1 MVTNLKRAAA
11 AICCVY
17 LLLVSGWQCH
27 KPFDAPPV
35 YTGPAISANLSI
47 RDLRGKQVSGSVGYI
62 TEDWIIE
69 GIVIADD
76 SKDNFY
82 KSIVLQDSTGGITV
96 KLDGFGLYADYPV
109 GRRLAIKLKGL
120 YLGDYARMVQ
130 LGGGVD
136 WSDPRYPE
144 LLPIP
149 VPLFNRFIVK
159 KALNQPVA
167 IHRVRL
173 DELDDSLQSC
183 LVQIDQLEFAVTD
196 TGKTYADAINRSAS
210 NAIVKSCTGGS
221 AYVRTSG
228 FARFAAARI
237 PRGNGSITAV
247 YSVFGTSRQ
256 LLLRDTGDVLLTGLR
271 CTVAG
276 PKELLAEDF
285 EQQQGQA
292 VFSKPGWKNIAETG
306 DQFFQVSTTLHNQY
320 AEISAFATGKPA
332 LVSWLITPTVNLAN
346 SANEILSFETRD
358 GFDNGAVLQVL
369 VSTNYDGGNTPW
381 KAKWTALK
389 ALVSKGTVSSV
400 AAQWVYSGDISLS
413 GFSGKITLAFRYE
426 GADPPNTNDLRT
438 TRFQLDNIRLRG
450 N

>member
-1 MVTNLKRAAA
+1 MKNTVGYT
-11 AICCVY
+11 CCLC
-17 LLLVSGWQCH
+17 LLFFSGIQCY
-27 KPFDAPPV
+27 KGFDAPPA
-35 YTGPAISANLSI
+35 YTGPDISANLSI
-47 RDLRGKQVSGSVGYI
+47 HDLRSKQVNGSVGYI

-82 KSIVLQDSTGGITV
+82 KSIVLQDSTGGITIRM
-96 KLDGFGLYADYPV
+96 DGFGLYADYPV
-109 GRRLAIKLKGL
+109 GRRLAVKLKGL

-149 VPLFNRFIVK
+149 VPLFNRFFVK

-167 IHRVRL
+167 VHRVRI

-196 TGKTYADAINRSAS
+196 TGKTYADAINKLSS
-210 NAIVKSCTGGS
+210 NATVKACTGGS

-228 FARFAAARI
+228 FARFAAATL
-237 PRGNGSITAV
+237 PRGNGSIIAV
-247 YSVFGTSRQ
+247 YSVFGTGRQ
-256 LLLRDTGDVLLTGLR
+256 LLLRDTSDVQLTGLR
-271 CTVAG
+271 CTGAG
-276 PKELLAEDF
+276 VKELLTEDF
-285 EQQQGQA
+285 EQHQGQT
-292 VFSKPGWKNIAETG
+292 VFSKQGWKNIAEIG
-306 DQFFQVSTTLHNQY
+306 EQSFLVNTTFNNQY
-320 AEISAFATGKPA
+320 AEISAFATGKPV
-332 LVSWLITPTVNLAN
+332 LVSWLVAPPVNLSN
-346 SANEILSFETRD
+346 SANEILSFDTRD

-381 KAKWTALK
+381 KAKWTPLK
-389 ALVSKGTVSSV
+389 ALISKGTVSSV
-400 AAQWVYSGDISLS
+400 AAKWVASGEISLS
-413 GFSGKITLAFRYE
+413 GFSGNISLAFRYE
-426 GADPPNTNDLRT
+426 GADSIYANDART
-438 TRFQLDNIRLRG
+438 TRFQLDNIRIRG

>member
-1 MVTNLKRAAA
+1 MKITVLYV
-11 AICCVY
+11 CCVC
-17 LLLVSGWQCH
+17 LLIISGLHCH
-27 KPFDAPPV
+27 KRFDAPPAYV
-35 YTGPAISANLSI
+35 GPDISANLSI
-47 RDLRGKQVSGSVGYI
+47 RDLRSKQLSGSIGYI
-62 TEDWIIE
+62 TENWIIE

-82 KSIVLQDSTGGITV
+82 KSIVLQDSTGGITIRM
-96 KLDGFGLYADYPV
+96 DGFGLYADYPV
-109 GRRLAIKLKGL
+109 GRRLAVKLKGL
-120 YLGDYARMVQ
+120 YLGDYARMIQ

-159 KALNQPVA
+159 KSLNQPLVV
-167 IHRVRL
+167 HRVRL
-173 DELDDSLQSC
+173 DELGDSLQSC

-196 TGKTYADAINRSAS
+196 TGSTYADAINKLSS
-210 NAIVKSCTGGS
+210 NATVKSCKGGS

-228 FARFAAARI
+228 FARFAAAKI

-247 YSVFGTSRQ
+247 YSVFGSSRQ
-256 LLLRDTGDVLLTGLR
+256 LLLRDTSDVALTGLR
-271 CTVAG
+271 CTAPGV
-276 PKELLAEDF
+276 KELLTEDF

-292 VFSKPGWKNIAETG
+292 VFSRPGWKNIAETG
-306 DQFFQVSTTLHNQY
+306 NQSFLVNTTFNNQY
-320 AEISAFATGKPA
+320 AEISAFATGKPV
-332 LVSWLITPTVNLAN
+332 LVSWLITPPVNLSN

-381 KAKWTALK
+381 KAKWTPLK
-389 ALVSKGTVSSV
+389 ALMAKGTVSAV
-400 AAQWVYSGDISLS
+400 AAKWVTSGEISLS
-413 GFSGKITLAFRYE
+413 GFSGTISLAFRYE
-426 GADPPNTNDLRT
+426 GADPVNPNDART
-438 TRFQLDNIRLRG
+438 TRFQVDNIRIRG

>member
-1 MVTNLKRAAA
+1 MKITALYV
-11 AICCVY
+11 CCVC
-17 LLLVSGWQCH
+17 LLIMSGWHCH
-27 KPFDAPPV
+27 KRFDTPPAYV
-35 YTGPAISANLSI
+35 GPAISANLSI
-47 RDLRGKQVSGSVGYI
+47 RDLRTKQVSGSIGYI

-82 KSIVLQDSTGGITV
+82 KSIVLQDSTGGITIRM
-96 KLDGFGLYADYPV
+96 DGFGLYADYPV
-109 GRRLAIKLKGL
+109 GRRLAVKLKGL

-159 KALNQPVA
+159 KALNQPVKV
-167 IHRVRL
+167 HRVRL
-173 DELDDSLQSC
+173 DELGDSLQSC

-196 TGKTYADAINRSAS
+196 TGSTYADAINKLSS
-210 NAIVKSCTGGS
+210 NAIVKSCKGGS

-228 FARFAAARI
+228 FARFAAAKI

-247 YSVFGTSRQ
+247 YSVFGSSRQ
-256 LLLRDTGDVLLTGLR
+256 LLLRDTSDVALTGLR
-271 CTVAG
+271 CTAAG
-276 PKELLAEDF
+276 AKELLTEDF
-285 EQQQGQA
+285 EQQGQT

-306 DQFFQVSTTLHNQY
+306 DQSYLVNTTFYNQY
-320 AEISAFATGKPA
+320 AEISAFATGKPV
-332 LVSWLITPTVNLAN
+332 LVSWLITPPVNLSN

-358 GFDNGAVLQVL
+358 GFDNGAVLQAM

-381 KAKWTALK
+381 KAKWTPLK
-389 ALVSKGTVSSV
+389 ALMAKGTVSAV
-400 AAQWVYSGDISLS
+400 AAKWVASGEISLS
-413 GFSGKITLAFRYE
+413 GFSGTVFVAFRYE
-426 GADPPNTNDLRT
+426 GADPVNPNDART
-438 TRFQLDNIRLRG
+438 TRFQLDNIRIRG

>member
-1 MVTNLKRAAA
+1 MKITALYV
-11 AICCVY
+11 CCVC
-17 LLLVSGWQCH
+17 LLIMSGWHCH
-27 KPFDAPPV
+27 KRFDAPPAYV
-35 YTGPAISANLSI
+35 GPAISANLSI
-47 RDLRGKQVSGSVGYI
+47 RDLRSKQVSGSIGYI

-82 KSIVLQDSTGGITV
+82 KSIVLQDSTGGITIRM
-96 KLDGFGLYADYPV
+96 DGFGLYADYPV
-109 GRRLAIKLKGL
+109 GRRLAVKLKGL

-159 KALNQPVA
+159 KALNQPVMA
-167 IHRVRL
+167 HRVRL
-173 DELDDSLQSC
+173 DELGDSLQSC
-183 LVQIDQLEFAVTD
+183 LVQIDQLEFAVAD
-196 TGKTYADAINRSAS
+196 TGSTYADAINKLSS
-210 NAIVKSCTGGS
+210 NAIVKSCKGGS

-228 FARFAAARI
+228 FARFADAKI

-247 YSVFGTSRQ
+247 YSVFGSSRQ
-256 LLLRDTGDVLLTGLR
+256 LLLRDTSDVALTGLR
-271 CTVAG
+271 CTAAG
-276 PKELLAEDF
+276 AKELLTEDF
-285 EQQQGQA
+285 EQQQGQI
-292 VFSKPGWKNIAETG
+292 VFSKPGWKNIAEVG
-306 DQFFQVSTTLHNQY
+306 DQSFLVNTTFHNQY
-320 AEISAFATGKPA
+320 AEISAFATGKPV
-332 LVSWLITPTVNLAN
+332 LVSWLITPPVNLSN

-381 KAKWTALK
+381 KAKWTPLK
-389 ALVSKGTVSSV
+389 ALMAKGTVSAV
-400 AAQWVYSGDISLS
+400 AAKWVASGEISLS
-413 GFSGKITLAFRYE
+413 GFSRTVFVAFRYE
-426 GADPPNTNDLRT
+426 GADPVNPNDART
-438 TRFQLDNIRLRG
+438 TRFQLDNIRIRG

>member
-1 MVTNLKRAAA
+1 MKN
-11 AICCVY
+11 AIGYTCSLS
-17 LLLVSGWQCH
+17 LLLFSGIHCH
-27 KPFDAPPV
+27 KKFDAPPA
-35 YTGPAISANLSI
+35 YTGPEISANLSI
-47 RDLRGKQVSGSVGYI
+47 RDLRSKQVNGSVGYI

-82 KSIVLQDSTGGITV
+82 KSIMLQDSTGGITIRM
-96 KLDGFGLYADYPV
+96 DGFGLYADYPV
-109 GRRLAIKLKGL
+109 GRRLAVKLKGL

-149 VPLFNRFIVK
+149 VPLFNRFFVK

-167 IHRVRL
+167 VHRVRI

-196 TGKTYADAINRSAS
+196 TGKTYADAINKLSS
-210 NAIVKSCTGGS
+210 NATVKACTGGS

-228 FARFAAARI
+228 FARFAAATL
-237 PRGNGSITAV
+237 PRGNGSIIAV

-256 LLLRDTGDVLLTGLR
+256 LLLRDTSDVQLAGLR
-271 CTVAG
+271 CTGAG
-276 PKELLAEDF
+276 VKELLTEDF
-285 EQQQGQA
+285 EQQQAQT
-292 VFSKPGWKNIAETG
+292 VFSKPGWKNIAELG
-306 DQFFQVSTTLHNQY
+306 DQSFLVNTTFNNQY

-332 LVSWLITPTVNLAN
+332 LVSWLVAPPVNLSN
-346 SANEILSFETRD
+346 SANEILSFDTRD

-381 KAKWTALK
+381 KAKWTPLK
-389 ALVSKGTVSSV
+389 ALISKGTVSSV
-400 AAQWVYSGDISLS
+400 AAKWVASGEISLS
-413 GFSGKITLAFRYE
+413 GFSGNISLAFRYE
-426 GADPPNTNDLRT
+426 GADPIYANDART
-438 TRFQLDNIRLRG
+438 TRFQLDNIRIRG